1 VDQTKILDR
10 DSDKKAIDSE
20 KERSRTLQ
28 DGLPGRRKT
37 LFIYID
43 RVVSLFVRL
52 IMSKTMRHVE

>member
-10 DSDKKAIDSE
+10 DSDKKVIDSE

-28 DGLPGRRKT
+28 DGLPGRGKT
-37 LFIYID
+37 LFIYRN